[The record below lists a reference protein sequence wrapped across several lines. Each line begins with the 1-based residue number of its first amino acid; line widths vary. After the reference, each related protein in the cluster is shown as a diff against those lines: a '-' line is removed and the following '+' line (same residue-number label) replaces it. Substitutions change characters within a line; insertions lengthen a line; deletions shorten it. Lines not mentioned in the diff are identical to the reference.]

1 MNRATGHVLPAAG
14 RGEYGGVPVRRTTPK
29 RHRFAGVEESA
40 PFDKESTMPDR
51 TTAADLGPT
60 PVRPPLDPELAPVEA
75 ELRENL
81 PALSDATL
89 PEARRLTAQGLPG
102 EGPEELRAGGRV
114 RLSEFRVPG
123 PEGAPDLT
131 LLVLSPAGHREPV
144 GGIYHIHAGGT
155 VVGDRRNGL
164 RTVLPFVAEG
174 AAVVV
179 SVEYRLAPEHPDPA
193 PVEDCYA
200 GLVWTAKNAER
211 LGIRPERLLVLGAS
225 AGGGLA
231 AGTALLARDRGFP
244 GLSHQVLM
252 CPMLDDRFGTHSS
265 RMLDGTGTW
274 DRNAALYAWNALL
287 GDRRGG
293 PDVSPYAAPARAADL
308 AGLPRTYLD
317 TGSAEGFRDE
327 ILDYAR
333 RLSEAGVSVDLH
345 MWGGGFHG
353 FDWTVPDAAV
363 SRAATAT
370 REAFVRRAL
379 DI

>member
-1 MNRATGHVLPAAG
+1 
-14 RGEYGGVPVRRTTPK
+14 
-29 RHRFAGVEESA
+29 
-40 PFDKESTMPDR
+40 MPDR
-51 TTAADLGPT
+51 TTAADLGPA
-60 PVRPPLDPELAPVEA
+60 PLRPPLDPELEPVEA

-102 EGPEELRAGGRV
+102 EGPEDLRVGGRV

-131 LLVLSPAGHREPV
+131 LLVLSPAGRREPV
-144 GGIYHIHAGGT
+144 GGVYHVHAGGM

-211 LGIRPERLLVLGAS
+211 LGIRTERLLVLGAS

-244 GLSHQVLM
+244 DLSHQVLM
-252 CPMLDDRFGTHSS
+252 CPMLDDRFTTHSS

-274 DRNAALYAWNALL
+274 DRNAALYAWDALL

-308 AGLPRTYLD
+308 TGLPRTYLD

-353 FDWTVPDAAV
+353 FDWTAPDAAV

-379 DI
+379 ET